1 MGGGPAKEHVL
12 IALPLPEPTD
22 LLKTLRTQHPHLE
35 ITYHEASRSSDSPP
49 PPPTLFAK
57 TTILVTFAT
66 LPPNPE
72 TDAPN
77 LTWLHLFSAGSN
89 HIQSH
94 PIYTSTDITITTS
107 SGVHG
112 PTIAEWA
119 VLTRLVESRKYKHLL
134 AQQRSHSWKSH
145 DPALSNVRDQVGAT
159 LGVLGYGSIGRQIAR
174 VAKGLGMRVL
184 AYTAS
189 PKDSEESKRDGG
201 FVVPGTGDLTG
212 EIPEG
217 WFSGLGKGDLHSFL
231 GQGIDWL
238 VVCVPLTDKTRG
250 FLGKEEFG
258 VLRDG
263 LDRAGGEE
271 GGSGSGRKAFV
282 TNIARGPIIDQQALI
297 AALKDGTLQGAALD
311 VTDPE
316 PLPKDSELWDL
327 ENVVVT
333 PHISGNG
340 VAYEDRA
347 FQVLGVNLERRE
359 KGEQLINV
367 VKRERGY

>member
-1 MGGGPAKEHVL
+1 MGGGPPKEHLL
-12 IALPLPEPTD
+12 IALPLPEPTS
-22 LLKTLRTQHPHLE
+22 LLNSLRTQHPHLE
-35 ITYHEASRSSDSPP
+35 ITYHESSRDNPA
-49 PPPTLFAK
+49 PPTLFAK

-66 LPPNPE
+66 LPPKPS

-94 PIYTSTDITITTS
+94 PLYTSTDITITTS

-119 VLTRLVESRKYKHLL
+119 VLTRLVESRKYNHLL
-134 AQQRSHSWKSH
+134 AQQRAHAWSTH

-174 VAKGLGMRVL
+174 VAKGMGMRVL

-189 PKDSEESKRDGG
+189 PKDSAESRRDGG
-201 FVVPGTGDLTG
+201 FVVPGTGDVEG

-217 WFSGLGKGDLHSFL
+217 WFSGLGRGDLHEFL

-238 VVCVPLTDKTRG
+238 VVCVPLTEKTKG
-250 FLGKEEFG
+250 FLGREEFA
-258 VLRDG
+258 VLKGG
-263 LDRAGGEE
+263 LDAKGVDDVGKAGQ
-271 GGSGSGRKAFV
+271 SGRKAFV
-282 TNIARGPIIDQQALI
+282 TNIARGPIIDQPALI
-297 AALKDGTLQGAALD
+297 EALKDGTLQGAALD

-316 PLPKDSELWDL
+316 PLPEDSELWDL

-359 KGEQLINV
+359 KGESLINV